1 VALCFAV
8 AGTMTGSIILSA
20 LLGGVDRCD
29 EVPNAE
35 AAVETKSAV
44 RMPLTKGLPI
54 AAWLQIFPVEAR
66 GSKPPVAPNLA
77 TKAKTGSP
85 TELQSVPIVRV
96 PAGPTASSWSGLS
109 SLCVC

>member
-1 VALCFAV
+1 MALCFAV

-54 AAWLQIFPVEAR
+54 DAWLQILPNKTR
-66 GSKPPVAPNLA
+66 GSKPLGWPNLA
-77 TKAKTGSP
+77 TY
-85 TELQSVPIVRV
+85 
-96 PAGPTASSWSGLS
+96 GLERTK
-109 SLCVC
+109 V